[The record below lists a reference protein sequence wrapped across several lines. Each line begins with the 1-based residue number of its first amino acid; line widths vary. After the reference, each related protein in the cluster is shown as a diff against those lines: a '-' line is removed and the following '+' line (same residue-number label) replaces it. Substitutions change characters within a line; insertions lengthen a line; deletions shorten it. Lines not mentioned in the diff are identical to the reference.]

1 MQTYSIKWNCS
12 GNLAGVFVC
21 KSSPRKRHNWR
32 SAVGFLINAAFLNV
46 YFILEYHLFFRKDFQ
61 FRIIIF
67 HWIRYSNVFFLFF
80 GWEVSHPLCT
90 YTTEGMKGVHPK
102 YVLVHTG
109 GEGYYASCVRTHL
122 HYLFSSFCLMLSSFI
137 CKNLILPSF
146 KNGVYFRN
154 AYFSPMKSI
163 SFVIK

>member
-67 HWIRYSNVFFLFF
+67 HWIRYSNVFFFVFWLR
-80 GWEVSHPLCT
+80 GKPSIMYLHNWGNEGGSSKICTCAYRGRGVLRLMCT
-90 YTTEGMKGVHPK
+90 YALT
-102 YVLVHTG
+102 LSLFILLS
-109 GEGYYASCVRTHL
+109 YAV
-122 HYLFSSFCLMLSSFI
+122 
-137 CKNLILPSF
+137 
-146 KNGVYFRN
+146 
-154 AYFSPMKSI
+154 
-163 SFVIK
+163 